1 MATSP
6 APPPRAYRWAAAG
19 DVNAFFG
26 LMLDN
31 VMNLVILAGILIFVF
46 GFPED
51 LVYTRMFPGTALGVM
66 FGDLVYTWMA
76 FRLAKKEGRSDVTAM
91 PLGLDAPSTIGMAFT
106 VLGPAYLAAKSRM
119 PAEEA
124 AISAWHVGMACM
136 ILIGIF
142 KVGMS
147 FVGGAIQRV
156 MPGAGL
162 LGSLAGIGIALMG
175 VLQLGDIL
183 LEPVVGMISL
193 CIIFYA
199 LIARLRLPFNAP
211 GVLASVVAG
220 AGVYY
225 LMRAL
230 GVLQHPLPPPTLSFP
245 IGFPLPTLGFIEGMG
260 VALDPVPPDG
270 DPVRDPH
277 RRRRHQRD
285 GERAPGRRRLPDA
298 RHPPHGG
305 GRDPDRGRV
314 RRGLAVDA
322 LHRPSRLQ
330 GDGRPRRLHA
340 GLRALRGPGGHAR
353 LHPAHGQDPAPGL
366 PGPHPDLRRLRHR
379 GPVVPR
385 DAQGHAA
392 AVCFAIFPSV
402 AQLLRI
408 TLDKANP
415 VLLSSA
421 LDPQMVAE
429 TAKIPLS
436 FAENFGVFVML
447 AHGFILTAMLWG
459 AFLAFLIDHRFGATA
474 ATLGICSALVA
485 VRRHPLRAADGWD
498 LPALERGPA
507 GVGGAA
513 PLGRRLC
520 PGRGHDRGPGR
531 DPRAPPTPAA
541 TSRPDRRAGVR
552 SLDAGTAGPR
562 GRQSSSSAR
571 RCRRG
576 LGRGPGHRAPARPGG
591 RATRGRPSASPCA
604 RSGSPGSDRCGSKA

>member
-1 MATSP
+1 MSTTTTT
-6 APPPRAYRWAAAG
+6 APRYRWAAAG

-76 FRLAKKEGRSDVTAM
+76 FRLAKREGRTDVTAM

-106 VLGPAYLAAKSRM
+106 VLGPAFLAAKTRM
-119 PAEEA
+119 PEQEA
-124 AISAWHVGMACM
+124 AIAAWKVGMACM

-199 LIARLRLPFNAP
+199 LIARLRLPLGAP
-211 GVLASVVAG
+211 GVLASVVVG
-220 AGVYY
+220 AIVYY
-225 LMRAL
+225 VMRAL

-245 IGFPLPTLGFIEGMG
+245 IGFPIPSLGFMEGMA
-260 VALDPVPPDG
+260 VALTQYLPMAIPFAILTVVGGINVTESARLAG
-270 DPVRDPH
+270 DDYPTRDILLTEAVATLLAGVCGGVSQSTPYI
-277 RRRRHQRD
+277 
-285 GERAPGRRRLPDA
+285 G
-298 RHPPHGG
+298 HPAYKAMG
-305 GRDPDRGRV
+305 GRAAYTLACALFV
-314 RRGLAVDA
+314 GLGGMLGYIPLMAKILPLACLAPILIFVAYDIVA
-322 LHRPSRLQ
+322 QSF
-330 GDGRPRRLHA
+330 HA
-340 GLRALRGPGGHAR
+340 TPKA
-353 LHPAHGQDPAPGL
+353 
-366 PGPHPDLRRLRHR
+366 
-379 GPVVPR
+379 
-385 DAQGHAA
+385 HAA

-421 LDPQMVAE
+421 LDPHMVAE

-436 FAENFGVFVML
+436 FADNFGVFVML

-474 ATLGICSALVA
+474 TTLALCSALSLFGVIHSVLPTGGIYLPWSAALRGSVA
-485 VRRHPLRAADGWD
+485 PYHWAASYALVALMIVALGTTARAS
-498 LPALERGPA
+498 
-507 GVGGAA
+507 AA
-513 PLGRRLC
+513 SE
-520 PGRGHDRGPGR
+520 D
-531 DPRAPPTPAA
+531 A
-541 TSRPDRRAGVR
+541 TA
-552 SLDAGTAGPR
+552 
-562 GRQSSSSAR
+562 
-571 RCRRG
+571 
-576 LGRGPGHRAPARPGG
+576 
-591 RATRGRPSASPCA
+591 
-604 RSGSPGSDRCGSKA
+604 